1 MTIIFLRF
9 SKNPAPVEDIALV
22 TETLQKI
29 NPGLAETDRTEDT
42 ITFTSPDNNV
52 NLFDGIFE
60 QWLHSE
66 PPVITTFRM
75 LADS

>member
-1 MTIIFLRF
+1 MTIIYLRF

-22 TETLQKI
+22 TKTLRDI
-29 NPGLAETDRTEDT
+29 NPGLDETERTEDT
-42 ITFTSPDNNV
+42 ITFSSPDHDV
-52 NLFDGIFE
+52 DIFGEIFE
-60 QWLHSE
+60 EWLHSE